1 MGRPKKSAAEK
12 LTEVICLPMTKQQHR
27 CIIEQAKERGLRP
40 QAYLRHIIEC
50 ASNFDTLKKLISCM
64 DYVVDTGIGETE
76 MLNKLM
82 GLSTLLKTELKRVE
96 GELQSLKVEIKY

>member
-1 MGRPKKSAAEK
+1 MEDNTIEEK
-12 LTEVICLPMTKQQHR
+12 TTD
-27 CIIEQAKERGLRP
+27 
-40 QAYLRHIIEC
+40 
-50 ASNFDTLKKLISCM
+50 FDTLKKLISCI

>member
-1 MGRPKKSAAEK
+1 MEDNTIEEK
-12 LTEVICLPMTKQQHR
+12 TTD
-27 CIIEQAKERGLRP
+27 
-40 QAYLRHIIEC
+40 
-50 ASNFDTLKKLISCM
+50 FDKLKKLISCI

-82 GLSTLLKTELKRVE
+82 GLSTLMKTELKRVE

>member
-1 MGRPKKSAAEK
+1 MEDNTIEEK
-12 LTEVICLPMTKQQHR
+12 TTD
-27 CIIEQAKERGLRP
+27 
-40 QAYLRHIIEC
+40 
-50 ASNFDTLKKLISCM
+50 FDTLKKLISCI
-64 DYVVDTGIGETE
+64 DYVADTGIGETE

>member
-1 MGRPKKSAAEK
+1 MEDNTIKEK
-12 LTEVICLPMTKQQHR
+12 NTD
-27 CIIEQAKERGLRP
+27 
-40 QAYLRHIIEC
+40 
-50 ASNFDTLKKLISCM
+50 FDTLKKLISCM

-82 GLSTLLKTELKRVE
+82 GLSTRLKTELKRVE

>member
-1 MGRPKKSAAEK
+1 MEDNTIEEK
-12 LTEVICLPMTKQQHR
+12 TTD
-27 CIIEQAKERGLRP
+27 
-40 QAYLRHIIEC
+40 
-50 ASNFDTLKKLISCM
+50 FDTLKKLISCI

-76 MLNKLM
+76 MLNKLV

>member
-1 MGRPKKSAAEK
+1 MEDNTLEEK
-12 LTEVICLPMTKQQHR
+12 TTD
-27 CIIEQAKERGLRP
+27 
-40 QAYLRHIIEC
+40 
-50 ASNFDTLKKLISCM
+50 FDTLKKLISCI

>member
-1 MGRPKKSAAEK
+1 MEDNTIEEK
-12 LTEVICLPMTKQQHR
+12 TTD
-27 CIIEQAKERGLRP
+27 
-40 QAYLRHIIEC
+40 
-50 ASNFDTLKKLISCM
+50 FDTLKKLISCM

>member
-1 MGRPKKSAAEK
+1 MEDNTIEEK
-12 LTEVICLPMTKQQHR
+12 TTD
-27 CIIEQAKERGLRP
+27 
-40 QAYLRHIIEC
+40 
-50 ASNFDTLKKLISCM
+50 FDTLKKLISCI

-82 GLSTLLKTELKRVE
+82 GLSTLMKTELKRVE